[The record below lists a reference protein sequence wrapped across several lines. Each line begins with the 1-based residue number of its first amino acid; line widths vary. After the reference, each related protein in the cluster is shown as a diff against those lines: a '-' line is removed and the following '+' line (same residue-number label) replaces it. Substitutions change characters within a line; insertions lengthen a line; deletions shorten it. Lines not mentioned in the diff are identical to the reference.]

1 MHDQDINLIP
11 RFPLGFVCLFIFV
24 AILFGLMICSIHKDV
39 TVIDTR
45 VETVDGK
52 IYDCADASSY
62 DNGMT
67 YIRKPYQKI
76 IIPTKS
82 IKIITEIK

>member
-1 MHDQDINLIP
+1 MHDQDINMFP
-11 RFPLGFVCLFIFV
+11 RFPLGVVCGVILVATLFV
-24 AILFGLMICSIHKDV
+24 LMIYSIHEDL

-45 VETVDGK
+45 VETIDGK
-52 IYDCADASSY
+52 IYDCTEANSNT
-62 DNGMT
+62 NGMT
-67 YIRKPYQKI
+67 YIRKPYKI

>member
-1 MHDQDINLIP
+1 MNDE
-11 RFPLGFVCLFIFV
+11 GS
-24 AILFGLMICSIHKDV
+24 LFGSIIGFLLVAALFTFIGIDIHKEL

-52 IYDCADASSY
+52 IYDCTEANSHT
-62 DNGMT
+62 NGMT
-67 YIRKPYQKI
+67 YIRKPYKI

>member
-1 MHDQDINLIP
+1 MHDQDINLFP
-11 RFPLGFVCLFIFV
+11 RFPLGVICGVIFV
-24 AILFGLMICSIHKDV
+24 AMLFALMIIFIHENV

-45 VETVDGK
+45 VETIDGK
-52 IYDCADASSY
+52 IYDCAEANSY
-62 DNGMT
+62 NNGMT
-67 YIRKPYQKI
+67 YIRKPYKKI